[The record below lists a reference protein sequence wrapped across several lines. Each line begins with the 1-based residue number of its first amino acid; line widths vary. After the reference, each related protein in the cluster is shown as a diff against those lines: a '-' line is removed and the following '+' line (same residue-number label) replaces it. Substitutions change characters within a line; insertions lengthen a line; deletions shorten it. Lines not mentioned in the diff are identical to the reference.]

1 MRTLSSVAQK
11 LINWWKINGRKFPWR
26 ETYDTYR
33 IFVAE
38 ILLHRTRAENVMG
51 VYEKFLEKFPD
62 VTALATARFT
72 DVDAVIGKLGLRWRS
87 IMLLDAARRILVQF
101 NGSVPTEK
109 EVLMKLPGVG
119 EYIASAVV
127 IFSSGKFLP
136 LLDTNIVR
144 VISRYLDIPS
154 YDGSR
159 RSEKYRRSVT
169 RFVGLED
176 VRNSY
181 FSIIDLGALVCRA
194 SAPSCPVCP
203 IRETCEYA
211 AKTAKVR

>member
-11 LINWWKINGRKFPWR
+11 LINWWKNNGRKFPWR

-38 ILLHRTRAENVMG
+38 ILLHRTRAENVAE
-51 VYEKFLEKFPD
+51 VYERFLERFPD
-62 VTALATARFT
+62 VTALATASFT
-72 DVDAVIGKLGLRWRS
+72 DVDEVIGKLGLRWRS
-87 IMLLDAARRILVQF
+87 IMLLDAATRILVQF

-127 IFSSGKFLP
+127 IFSSGKYLP

-144 VISRYLDIPS
+144 VISRYLNMPS
-154 YDGSR
+154 SDGSR
-159 RSEKYRRSVT
+159 RSEKYRKSVT
-169 RFVGLED
+169 NFVDLED

-181 FSIIDLGALVCRA
+181 FSIIDLAALVCKV
-194 SAPSCPVCP
+194 STPKCQVCP
-203 IRETCEYA
+203 IRDTCKFAGSSSRVE
-211 AKTAKVR
+211 